1 MSIIERLSALKTK
14 NLMKN
19 IIEALNWRYAAQVF
33 DKNKKLTDGQLDLLL
48 DAARLSPSSFGLQAW
63 KFILVNN
70 PETRAKLREAGY
82 NQAKITDASHLIVIA
97 VPKVINSDS
106 VKEYM
111 ESISKTRGV
120 DMESLQGFSDML
132 NGAINMRTPEQ
143 RVEWATRQAYIALGV
158 LLTTAAVEGIDAGPM
173 EGFDPKK
180 FDEILGLE
188 ALGLESKAAVALG
201 FRSED
206 DVMAKAAKV
215 RFSKDRVVVEVN

>member
-1 MSIIERLSALKTK
+1 
-14 NLMKN
+14 MKN